1 MPGSV
6 SFRKNGRWSWVGAVV
21 SPWRSETISQKQ
33 EGAGRHSS
41 PDEKTHVC
49 GPLSSAQVFYIGWCG
64 AVCFRCPDLFS
75 RIKTNSYNPRD
86 WLTNW
91 KGSSPLHRLT
101 TQDSLLLTQGCPCAN
116 GEVLNMKKRKTASR
130 IAHNLAPGQPHTQT
144 PTNMRR
150 TLPWLK
156 EPIQRE
162 ESRQFLYIDY
172 IWNIDLPR
180 WIHHMT
186 KGTLYFIFIWFELC
200 IWHI

>member
-1 MPGSV
+1 M
-6 SFRKNGRWSWVGAVV
+6 GAVV

-49 GPLSSAQVFYIGWCG
+49 GPLSSAQVFYIGSLV
-64 AVCFRCPDLFS
+64 ALFVFDVFCLNGFS
-75 RIKTNSYNPRD
+75 PWSVGWLAPTLQEKKNTLKKALIYFQEWSKLWPFQ
-86 WLTNW
+86 WLTIFL
-91 KGSSPLHRLT
+91 KKVLLKDPIVPP
-101 TQDSLLLTQGCPCAN
+101 TQDSLLLTQGCPCAKQR
-116 GEVLNMKKRKTASR
+116 EVLNMKKRKTASR

-162 ESRQFLYIDY
+162 EFCQFLY
-172 IWNIDLPR
+172 R
-180 WIHHMT
+180 
-186 KGTLYFIFIWFELC
+186 LYLKHWSS
-200 IWHI
+200 